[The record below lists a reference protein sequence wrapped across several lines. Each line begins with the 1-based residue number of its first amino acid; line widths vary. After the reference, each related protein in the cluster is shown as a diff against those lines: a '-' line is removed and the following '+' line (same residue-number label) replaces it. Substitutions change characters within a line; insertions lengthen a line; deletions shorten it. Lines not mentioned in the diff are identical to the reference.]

1 MMVVCS
7 RFVTNSDV
15 TVCVQVIS
23 AALSL
28 LTPDRA
34 NLLLLSPENEG
45 RCSLREKWFGTCYS
59 MEGETDR
66 HTQTDRQ
73 ADTHRQTHTDL

>member
-1 MMVVCS
+1 MLS
-7 RFVTNSDV
+7 
-15 TVCVQVIS
+15 VCVQVIS

-45 RCSLREKWFGTCYS
+45 HCPLREKWFGTCYS
-59 MEGETDR
+59 VEGTAHITR
-66 HTQTDRQ
+66 SLFQPACVLFTT
-73 ADTHRQTHTDL
+73 